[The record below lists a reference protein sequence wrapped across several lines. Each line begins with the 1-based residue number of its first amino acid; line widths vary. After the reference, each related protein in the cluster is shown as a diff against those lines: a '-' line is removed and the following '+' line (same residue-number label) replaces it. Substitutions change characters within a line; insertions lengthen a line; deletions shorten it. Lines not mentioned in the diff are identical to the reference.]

1 MRISVRYHDWVG
13 AGDLESEETRQER
26 REGKLRKRREKLLQ
40 HGRAFV
46 RAYKDAILKRAR
58 QMRRKGAG

>member
-1 MRISVRYHDWVG
+1 M
-13 AGDLESEETRQER
+13 ESEETRQER
-26 REGKLRKRREKLLQ
+26 REEKQRKRRERMLQ

-58 QMRRKGAG
+58 QLRRKGAG